1 MNDADRDLMSRLQLS
16 VQRIEQLIGN
26 RSVPDGYGMLID
38 EPKSGDPNFDS
49 KDEWIR
55 LANATRED
63 VLGAIKNP
71 REIALKDT
79 QFDESIFG
87 AIEVALSNDGQR
99 QAYVELASAMANA
112 RKALLDVYRS
122 SLTRRG
128 GLP

>member
-16 VQRIEQLIGN
+16 MQRIEQLMGN
-26 RSVPDGYGMLID
+26 RLVPDGYGVLID

-55 LANATRED
+55 LADATRED
-63 VLGAIKNP
+63 VLRAIENP
-71 REIALKDT
+71 MEVALKDT

-87 AIEVALSNDGQR
+87 AIQMTLSNDGQR
-99 QAYVELASAMANA
+99 QAYIELASAMANA

-122 SLTRRG
+122 SLTRNG
-128 GLP
+128 GLT